1 MGDINT
7 NNQKNFFELLIN
19 TNPDLIC
26 RYSLN
31 KEIEFINDTI
41 YTMTGLTPESFI
53 NKSIYDF
60 GYPAD
65 FMDAFEKGFDDCVN
79 TKTNIKIIV
88 CPEVGPL
95 ANQYFDI
102 QFVPILNDSN
112 IEPNIIGV
120 FTTSRNITEQKNLE
134 LLQAQQI
141 EELNILSQRIINKAN
156 KLQNFAYIVSHNLRT
171 PAGGLIALTNM
182 FETVDSREEELQI
195 ISMLNSSAK
204 SLFETIED
212 LSETV
217 KINENI
223 NVKIEELA
231 FSNIVNHIK
240 DSLAS
245 LLLESGA
252 SVITDFTACS
262 KVHYH
267 KVYLESIL
275 HNLIT
280 NAIKYSDKERK
291 PLIHLKTT
299 IEKDGKIKLSCR
311 DNGLGINLAANGEKI
326 FGLHKTFHGNE
337 DARGIGLFITKT
349 QIEAMGGSIEV
360 ESEVCVGT
368 TFHVYFNQ
376 EYFDKNAV
384 NSNYP

>member
-1 MGDINT
+1 MGAKNT
-7 NNQKNFFELLIN
+7 NINKNFFELLIN

-41 YTMTGLTPESFI
+41 FTMTGLEPESFI

-65 FMDAFEKGFDDCVN
+65 FMNAFDKGFDDCVN
-79 TKTNIKIIV
+79 TKTIIKIIV

-102 QFVPILNDSN
+102 QFVPILNEANTD
-112 IEPNIIGV
+112 PNIIGV
-120 FTTSRNITEQKNLE
+120 FSVSRNITEQKKLE

-141 EELNILSQRIINKAN
+141 EELNILSQRIISKAN

-171 PAGGLIALTNM
+171 PANGLLALTNM
-182 FETVDSREEELQI
+182 FENVDSREEELKI
-195 ISMLNSSAK
+195 IGMLNTSSK
-204 SLFETIED
+204 SLCETIED

-217 KINENI
+217 KINQNI
-223 NVKIEELA
+223 NIKIEELA

-240 DSLAS
+240 DNLAS
-245 LLLESGA
+245 LLLESGT
-252 SVITDFTACS
+252 SITADFTECS
-262 KVHYH
+262 KVYYH
-267 KVYLESIL
+267 KVYLESIF

-280 NAIKYSDKERK
+280 NAIKYKDKQRK
-291 PLIHLKTT
+291 PMIRLKTT
-299 IEKDGKIKLSCR
+299 IEKDGKIRLSCT
-311 DNGLGINLAANGEKI
+311 DNGSGINLVKNGEKI
-326 FGLHKTFHGNE
+326 FGLHKTFHGNK
-337 DARGIGLFITKT
+337 DARGVGLFITKT

-360 ESEVCVGT
+360 ESEVGVGT
-368 TFHVYFNQ
+368 TFHIYFNQ
-376 EYFDKNAV
+376 EHFYPNAV
-384 NSNYP
+384 NDI